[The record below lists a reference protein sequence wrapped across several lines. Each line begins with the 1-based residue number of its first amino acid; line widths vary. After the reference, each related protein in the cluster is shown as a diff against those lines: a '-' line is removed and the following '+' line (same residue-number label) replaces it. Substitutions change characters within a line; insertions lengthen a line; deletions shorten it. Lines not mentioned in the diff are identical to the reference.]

1 MCLTAQDYKDLY
13 HIELRKAKYI
23 EFCETKYIEQACL
36 YIDVI
41 IRNAECGIKL
51 RDIFIVWRAFM
62 NIILCIDKNGGMSF
76 CGKRQSQDRVLRE
89 KIFEISSA
97 GRLLMNSY
105 SAKQFE
111 NNEGIVVDE
120 VFLNNANQGDFC
132 FVEDKEISAENVEAF
147 YVFNWNRKYPADL
160 FFNVDLK
167 AEGFKK
173 IKKEEFQGNSHD
185 KITLE
190 IYSR

>member
-1 MCLTAQDYKDLY
+1 
-13 HIELRKAKYI
+13 
-23 EFCETKYIEQACL
+23 
-36 YIDVI
+36 
-41 IRNAECGIKL
+41 
-51 RDIFIVWRAFM
+51 M
-62 NIILCIDKNGGMSF
+62 NIIICIDKNNGLSF

-89 KIFEISSA
+89 KILEISNGA
-97 GRLLMNSY
+97 RLLMNSY

-111 NNEGIVVDE
+111 NNENIIVDDD
-120 VFLNNANQGDFC
+120 FLNNANQGDFC
-132 FVEDKEISAENVEAF
+132 FVEDKEITAENVECF
-147 YVFNWNRKYPADL
+147 YVFNWNRKYPGDL
-160 FFNVDLK
+160 FFSVDLK

>member
-1 MCLTAQDYKDLY
+1 
-13 HIELRKAKYI
+13 
-23 EFCETKYIEQACL
+23 
-36 YIDVI
+36 
-41 IRNAECGIKL
+41 
-51 RDIFIVWRAFM
+51 M
-62 NIILCIDKNGGMSF
+62 NIIVCVDKSNGMMF
-76 CGKRQSQDRVLRE
+76 LGKRQSQDRVLRE
-89 KIFEISSA
+89 KILGISKGS
-97 GRLLMNSY
+97 RLLMNTY

-111 NNEGIVVDE
+111 SVDNIVVDE
-120 VFLNNANQGDFC
+120 DFFNNANEGDFC
-132 FVEDKEISAENVEAF
+132 FIEDKAITSENVESF
-147 YVFNWNRKYPADL
+147 YVFNWNRKYPGDL

>member
-1 MCLTAQDYKDLY
+1 MLTATLPTGDFGK
-13 HIELRKAKYI
+13 
-23 EFCETKYIEQACL
+23 
-36 YIDVI
+36 VI
-41 IRNAECGIKL
+41 SL
-51 RDIFIVWRAFM
+51 
-62 NIILCIDKNGGMSF
+62 NIIICIDKNSGMSF
-76 CGKRQSQDRVLRE
+76 LGKRQSQDRVLRE
-89 KIFEISSA
+89 KVLEITSGS
-97 GRLLMNSY
+97 RLLMNPC

-111 NNEGIVVDE
+111 NTESIIVDDD
-120 VFLNNANQGDFC
+120 FLNNANQGDFC
-132 FVEDKEISAENVEAF
+132 FVEDREVTTENVESF
-147 YVFNWNRKYPADL
+147 YIFNWNRKYPGDL

>member
-1 MCLTAQDYKDLY
+1 
-13 HIELRKAKYI
+13 
-23 EFCETKYIEQACL
+23 
-36 YIDVI
+36 
-41 IRNAECGIKL
+41 
-51 RDIFIVWRAFM
+51 M
-62 NIILCIDKNGGMSF
+62 NIIVCIDKNGGMSF
-76 CGKRQSQDRVLRE
+76 FGKRLSQDRVLRE
-89 KIFEISSA
+89 KILEISS
-97 GRLLMNSY
+97 GSRLLMSSY

-111 NNEGIVVDE
+111 NTDGIVVNDD
-120 VFLNNANQGDFC
+120 FLNNAGQGDYC
-132 FVEDKEISAENVEAF
+132 FVEDKEITAENVESF

-160 FFNVDLK
+160 FFDVDLK

>member
-1 MCLTAQDYKDLY
+1 
-13 HIELRKAKYI
+13 
-23 EFCETKYIEQACL
+23 
-36 YIDVI
+36 
-41 IRNAECGIKL
+41 
-51 RDIFIVWRAFM
+51 M
-62 NIILCIDKNGGMSF
+62 NIILCVDKNGGMSF

-89 KIFEISSA
+89 KILVITSGA
-97 GRLLMNSY
+97 RLLMNSY

-132 FVEDKEISAENVEAF
+132 FVEDKEISSENVESF
-147 YVFNWNRKYPADL
+147 YVFNWNRKYPGDL
-160 FFNVDLK
+160 FFSVDLK

-173 IKKEEFQGNSHD
+173 IKKEEFQGNPHD

>member
-1 MCLTAQDYKDLY
+1 
-13 HIELRKAKYI
+13 
-23 EFCETKYIEQACL
+23 
-36 YIDVI
+36 
-41 IRNAECGIKL
+41 
-51 RDIFIVWRAFM
+51 M
-62 NIILCIDKNGGMSF
+62 NIIICIDKNGGMSF
-76 CGKRQSQDRVLRE
+76 SGKRQSMDCVLRE
-89 KIFEISSA
+89 KVLEITNGS
-97 GRLLMNSY
+97 RLLMNSY

-111 NNEGIVVDE
+111 NADGIIVDSD
-120 VFLNNANQGDFC
+120 FLNNANQGDFC
-132 FVEDKEISAENVEAF
+132 FVEDKEITAENVESF
-147 YVFNWNRKYPADL
+147 YIFNWNRKYPGDL

>member
-1 MCLTAQDYKDLY
+1 M
-13 HIELRKAKYI
+13 
-23 EFCETKYIEQACL
+23 
-36 YIDVI
+36 
-41 IRNAECGIKL
+41 
-51 RDIFIVWRAFM
+51 
-62 NIILCIDKNGGMSF
+62 
-76 CGKRQSQDRVLRE
+76 GKRQSMDCVLR
-89 KIFEISSA
+89 KKVLEITNGA
-97 GRLLMNSY
+97 RLLMNSY

-111 NNEGIVVDE
+111 NADGIIVDE
-120 VFLNNANQGDFC
+120 NFLNNANQGEFC
-132 FVEDKEISAENVEAF
+132 FVEDKGITSENVESF
-147 YVFNWNRKYPADL
+147 YIFKWNRKYPGDL

>member
-1 MCLTAQDYKDLY
+1 
-13 HIELRKAKYI
+13 
-23 EFCETKYIEQACL
+23 
-36 YIDVI
+36 
-41 IRNAECGIKL
+41 
-51 RDIFIVWRAFM
+51 M
-62 NIILCIDKNGGMSF
+62 NIIICIDKSGGMSF

-89 KIFEISSA
+89 KVLEIKNDS
-97 GRLLMNSY
+97 RLLMNSY

-111 NNEGIVVDE
+111 NPESIIVDE
-120 VFLNNANQGDFC
+120 DFLNNANQGDFC
-132 FVEDKEISAENVEAF
+132 FVEDKEISSENVESF
-147 YVFNWNRKYPADL
+147 YIFNWNRKYPGDL
-160 FFNVDLK
+160 FFEVDLK